1 MTEEQMEKER
11 AAIQALVPQKPYM
24 LADLLYAVT
33 QIDEDVSVEDLVG
46 ARQARYY
53 VTWRKRVWYLANTDL
68 NMTSDQIGPLMN
80 RDSSTVR
87 YGLNAYLDIAES
99 DEVALEHL
107 RTIAKQKNKERKTG
121 LRLCAS

>member
-1 MTEEQMEKER
+1 MTEEQIEKER

-33 QIDEDVSVEDLVG
+33 VIDEDVTVEDLVS
-46 ARQARYY
+46 ARQAKHY
-53 VTWRKRVWYLANTDL
+53 VAWRKRVWFLANQDL
-68 NMTSDQIGPLMN
+68 NMTSDQIGPLTN

-87 YGLNAYLDIAES
+87 YGLNKYANTAES